1 MSVKTLLKKPL
12 YIKLHREYKKT
23 IASRQMTYEEYMEAY
38 ESELNKPGLKK
49 KKKYVE
55 AEVKAVMED
64 VLFLTSST
72 GVIDAKAREKFAK
85 AFIDNPNTMIA
96 YCDIFEG
103 DTPVLRPDWSPDRFL
118 DCFYFRGLVA
128 IRSSICNIK
137 CGEDMVPDK
146 DEEFSESMLWN
157 LCYRI
162 LKATD
167 AFGRRNKKILPI
179 VHVPEV
185 LFRSEPLSEYIG
197 SEHLKGV
204 VETRIKKLQPSVSVV
219 IPSKDNPILVKK
231 CISTLRDTSPEVE
244 RENLEIIVVDNGSSP
259 ENRRMTEK
267 LSKELDFKYIY
278 EPQPFNFAK
287 MCNLGAENA
296 SKDFLLFLN
305 DDIECTSSGWLGSMM
320 EEAAKPRIGA
330 VGLKLL
336 YPDRIRIQHCGIS
349 NLPIGPVHKLQ
360 FFLDENRAY
369 DNYNHGIRDVIAV
382 TGACLMMRRALFVEY
397 GGFKE
402 QFAVAFNDV
411 ELCFR
416 LYDAGY
422 YNVVSLDYHLI
433 HHESASRGADES
445 LEKWERLMQERKLL
459 YSLHPVLDGFDPFYN
474 IHLNRNGLDT
484 GIRPAFETG
493 MEIPDHV
500 GARDLFP
507 MELGELDR
515 YRLDPCMHVRFEVC
529 RDYPNVVLHGYG
541 VVLGSDN
548 SAFDMELIFRN
559 TKDPS
564 IAFAFAHTR
573 QYRIDLEE
581 NMPDQI
587 NVGLGGFAVEFGK
600 NALPVGEYEVGM
612 LASDRTSKL
621 KVYWFSERKIRVGV
635 PQAKA
640 RATASVEKRR
650 IKRTI
655 ESRSSRKQVI
665 DE

>member
-1 MSVKTLLKKPL
+1 MSLKTLLKKPL
-12 YIKLHREYKKT
+12 YLKLHREYKKE
-23 IASRQMTYEEYMEAY
+23 IASRQMTYEQYMETLRLEA
-38 ESELNKPGLKK
+38 ERPGPGKK
-49 KKKYVE
+49 KPKRY
-55 AEVKAVMED
+55 ASSEVKSMMGD
-64 VLFLTSST
+64 ILFLTSSSGT
-72 GVIDAKAREKFAK
+72 IDRTAREKFAK

-103 DTPVLRPDWSPDRFL
+103 DTPILRPDWSPDRFL
-118 DCFYFRGLVA
+118 ECFYFRGLVA
-128 IRSSICNIK
+128 IRSSLCNLK

-146 DEEFSESMLWN
+146 DEEFSEAMLWS

-162 LKATD
+162 LKTTD
-167 AFGRRNKKILPI
+167 AFGKRNKKNLPI

-185 LFRSEPLSEYIG
+185 LFRTSALPEYIG
-197 SEHLKGV
+197 KEHLKGV
-204 VETRIKKLQPSVSVV
+204 TEATIKKLQPSVSVV
-219 IPSKDNPILVKK
+219 IPSKDQPILVKK
-231 CISTLRDTSPEVE
+231 CITSLLNTSPEVKE
-244 RENLEIIVVDNGSSP
+244 GDLEIIVVDNGSSE
-259 ENRRMTEK
+259 ENKKMTEK
-267 LSKELDFKYIY
+267 LSKELGFKYIY
-278 EPQPFNFAK
+278 EPQTFNFAK

-320 EEAAKPRIGA
+320 ELAAKPRIGT

-336 YPDRIRIQHCGIS
+336 YPDLTRIQHAGIS

-369 DNYNHGIRDVIAV
+369 DNYNHGIRDVLAV
-382 TGACLMMRRALFVEY
+382 TGACLMMRRAQFVEF

-416 LYDAGY
+416 LYDAGF
-422 YNVVSLDYHLI
+422 YNVVSLDYYLI

-445 LEKWERLMQERKLL
+445 EEKWERLMQERKLL
-459 YSLHPVLDGFDPFYN
+459 YSLHPVLDGYDPFYN
-474 IHLNRNGLDT
+474 EHLNRNGLDT

-493 MEIPDHV
+493 VEIPDKV
-500 GARDLFP
+500 GVRDMYP
-507 MELGELDR
+507 MEFDELDK
-515 YRLDPCMHVRFEVC
+515 YRLDPCVHLRLEVC
-529 RDYPNVVLHGYG
+529 RDFPNVVLHGYG

-548 SAFDMELIFRN
+548 SAFDTELLFRN
-559 TKDPS
+559 TKDSS
-564 IAFAFAHTR
+564 IVFAMEQTH
-573 QYRIDLEE
+573 QYRIDLVE
-581 NMPDQI
+581 NMPDQV

-621 KVYWFSERKIRVGV
+621 KLYWFTERKIRVGV

-640 RATASVEKRR
+640 KAGGSVTQRRVKRVIGSR
-650 IKRTI
+650 SKTI
-655 ESRSSRKQVI
+655 E
-665 DE
+665 